1 MRSQRIDS
9 MMQYI
14 KENKTVT
21 LEQLCDQFDVSKNT
35 VRRDI
40 PEILESGEFKKI
52 YGGITFSP
60 NTYLKSFSERHVTNL
75 AAKQQIAEKAAE
87 FVTDGDIIFIDS
99 GTTTYHM
106 IEFLKEKKDITIL
119 SHSLE
124 VFTRSALYPE
134 LRVVSLPGDLDH
146 KTLSFAGLNTT
157 KYLENYNI
165 SKAFIATAGLSAENG
180 LTNSAPKEF
189 EIKQTILAKS
199 RENYVLADH
208 TKFHHA
214 SLLTF
219 SNFDNVHAVITDTQ
233 PEAELVNYLAAKNAK
248 VIIS

>member
-9 MMQYI
+9 MMLYI

-21 LEQLCDQFDVSKNT
+21 LEQLCEQFQVSKNT
-35 VRRDI
+35 IRRDL
-40 PEILESGEFKKI
+40 PELLETGEFKKI
-52 YGGITFSP
+52 YGGITSSP

-75 AAKQQIAEKAAE
+75 ELKQQIAQKAAQY
-87 FVTDGDIIFIDS
+87 VTDGDIIFIDS

-106 IEFLKEKKDITIL
+106 VEFLKDKKDITIL

-124 VFTRSALYPE
+124 VFTRSALYPN

-165 SKAFIATAGLSAENG
+165 SKAFIATAGLSAESG
-180 LTNSAPKEF
+180 LTNFSPKEF
-189 EIKQTILAKS
+189 EIKQTILTKS
-199 RENYVLADH
+199 RENYILADH
-208 TKFHHA
+208 TKFHNA

-219 SNFDNVHAVITDTQ
+219 SNFENVHAIITDTS
-233 PEAELVNYLAAKNAK
+233 PEKELTDYLTARQID
-248 VIIS
+248 VIVS

>member
-9 MMQYI
+9 MMLYI

-21 LEQLCDQFDVSKNT
+21 LEQLCEQFKVSKNT
-35 VRRDI
+35 VRRDL
-40 PEILESGEFKKI
+40 PEILDTGEFKKI
-52 YGGITFSP
+52 YGGITYSP
-60 NTYLKSFSERHVTNL
+60 NTYLKPFSERHVTNL
-75 AAKQQIAEKAAE
+75 EFKQQIAQKAAS
-87 FVTDGDIIFIDS
+87 FVTDGDVIFIDS

-106 IEFLKEKKDITIL
+106 IEFLKGKKDITIL
-119 SHSLE
+119 SHNLE
-124 VFTRSALYPE
+124 VFTRAALDPD
-134 LRVVSLPGDLDH
+134 LRVVSLPGELDH

-180 LTNSAPKEF
+180 LSNSSPKEF

-208 TKFHHA
+208 TKFHNT

-219 SNFDNVHAVITDTQ
+219 SNFEYVHAVITDTA
-233 PEAELVNYLAAKNAK
+233 PEEELSHYLTSRQ
-248 VIIS
+248 VEIIIS

>member
-1 MRSQRIDS
+1 MRSQRIDN

-14 KENKTVT
+14 KENKAVT

-60 NTYLKSFSERHVTNL
+60 NSYLKSFSERHVTNL
-75 AAKQQIAEKAAE
+75 EIKQRIAEKAAE
-87 FVTDGDIIFIDS
+87 FVNNGDIIFIDS

-124 VFTRSALYPE
+124 VFTRCALYPE

-199 RENYVLADH
+199 RENFVLADH

-219 SNFDNVHAVITDTQ
+219 SNFENVHAIITDTQ
-233 PEAELVNYLAAKNAK
+233 PEADLVDYLAAKNVK

>member
-1 MRSQRIDS
+1 MRSKRIDS
-9 MMQYI
+9 MALYI

-21 LEQLCDQFDVSKNT
+21 LEQLCEHFQVSKNT

-40 PEILESGEFKKI
+40 PEILETGEFKKI
-52 YGGITFSP
+52 YGGITYSP
-60 NTYLKSFSERHVTNL
+60 NTYLKSFSERHVNNL
-75 AAKQQIAEKAAE
+75 ELKQQIARKAASY
-87 FVTDGDIIFIDS
+87 VSDGDIIFIDS

-106 IEFLKEKKDITIL
+106 IEHLKDRKDITIL

-124 VFTRSALYPE
+124 VFTRSALYPD

-165 SKAFIATAGLSAENG
+165 SKAFIATAGLSAQNG
-180 LTNSAPKEF
+180 LTNSSPKEF
-189 EIKQTILAKS
+189 EIKQTILQKS

-208 TKFHHA
+208 TKFQIV

-219 SNFDNVHAVITDTQ
+219 SNFENVHGVITDTE
-233 PEAELVNYLAAKNAK
+233 PEKALTDYLKAKDVK
-248 VIIS
+248 IILS